1 MELSTRV
8 VVMVASLVLLA
19 FVIVAAGVVSAS
31 PKHNDKEKEHPTTF
45 TILTKDHE
53 VRVVDVGPSGPSH
66 GDMRVGNSTAYNASG
81 TRKIGRIYYVC
92 VLTDPA
98 DKSNEQTQAA
108 RCSYTDTLPGGE
120 INIEGVNY
128 RSDLSKLPSV
138 NTDAIVGGTGKYVGA
153 QGEVSQRIRGEN
165 VYTTFHFVD

>member
-1 MELSTRV
+1 MALSTRV

-19 FVIVAAGVVSAS
+19 LVIVAAGVVSAS
-31 PKHNDKEKEHPTTF
+31 PQHPGKEKEHPTTF
-45 TILTKDHE
+45 TILTKNHD
-53 VRVVDVGPSGPSH
+53 VRVVDLGPSGPSH

-81 TRKIGRIYYVC
+81 KKKVGRTDYIC

-98 DKSNEQTQAA
+98 DESNEQTQAT

-120 INIEGVNY
+120 IDIEGMVY
-128 RSDLSKLPSV
+128 RSDLSKLPSE

-165 VYTTFHFVD
+165 VYTTFRFVD